1 MSVYF
6 VLTCLIHARTTG
18 QSMDMTRR
26 KENQTMKK
34 TSLAQ
39 KVKTAERRERDA
51 KRRMYEKDK
60 EMRRSNAIAD
70 GAMLWVAALA
80 SKLGPVVHITA
91 EEFKQAK
98 GLTYLAKKNEDG
110 SMDMRQEGYEEE
122 GAMDWE

>member
-1 MSVYF
+1 M
-6 VLTCLIHARTTG
+6 R
-18 QSMDMTRR
+18 
-26 KENQTMKK
+26 K

-80 SKLGPVVHITA
+80 STLGPTVHIAAA
-91 EEFKQAK
+91 EFEQAK
-98 GLTYLAKKNEDG
+98 GLTYLARKNEDG
-110 SMDMRQEGYEEE
+110 SMDTRREGYEEE
-122 GAMDWE
+122 GTMDQG

>member
-6 VLTCLIHARTTG
+6 VPTCLIHARTTG
-18 QSMDMTRR
+18 RSMDMTRR

-80 SKLGPVVHITA
+80 SKLGPTVHIAA
-91 EEFKQAK
+91 EEFEQAK

-110 SMDMRQEGYEEE
+110 SMDMKQEGYEEE
-122 GAMDWE
+122 AAMDQE

>member
-1 MSVYF
+1 
-6 VLTCLIHARTTG
+6 
-18 QSMDMTRR
+18 
-26 KENQTMKK
+26 MKK

-80 SKLGPVVHITA
+80 SKLGPTVHIAA
-91 EEFKQAK
+91 EE
-98 GLTYLAKKNEDG
+98 LAKKNEDG
-110 SMDMRQEGYEEE
+110 SMDMKREGYEEE
-122 GAMDWE
+122 AAVDQG